1 VEHLRAASCQE
12 QLPMRLTLNAYRPDR
27 NQFVIES
34 AWTAYHAVRLL
45 SVWRMRRPAA
55 LGLEKVV

>member
-1 VEHLRAASCQE
+1 
-12 QLPMRLTLNAYRPDR
+12 MRLTLNAYRPDR

-34 AWTAYHAVRLL
+34 AWAAYHAVRLL

-55 LGLEKVV
+55 LGAREGRLAHRTLYLRRRP